1 MRHPG
6 PSTLPSRLYGLCRE
20 PGRRGR
26 SNRNREKRAV
36 SSDQSDTSV
45 RAAPSVSSLKKIGGA
60 SLGGVVALSTSI
72 ISSVSEFLASGLGA
86 FVIRSVRVSGKSYRT
101 LRYVWTY
108 EP

>member
-60 SLGGVVALSTSI
+60 SLGGEESSRYQLLSSHPCRCRN
-72 ISSVSEFLASGLGA
+72 SSPQAGG
-86 FVIRSVRVSGKSYRT
+86 
-101 LRYVWTY
+101 LRYSFSKSKR
-108 EP
+108 

>member
-36 SSDQSDTSV
+36 SSDLSDTSV

-72 ISSVSEFLASGLGA
+72 ISSVSEFLASGWGPSL
-86 FVIRSVRVSGKSYRT
+86 FVQ
-101 LRYVWTY
+101 
-108 EP
+108 